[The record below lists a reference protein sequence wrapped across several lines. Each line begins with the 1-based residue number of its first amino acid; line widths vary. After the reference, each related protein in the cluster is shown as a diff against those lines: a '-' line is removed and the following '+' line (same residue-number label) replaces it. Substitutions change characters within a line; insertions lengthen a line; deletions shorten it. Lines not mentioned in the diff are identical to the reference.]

1 MIQASIDLAS
11 YAVHISTLDIC
22 FKRLHNDTVLI
33 TRKSRN
39 GQNSKQFN
47 KERKRHCRRIRRVI
61 YQYSRSSAD
70 KLRSTLD
77 QAWTLTE
84 AANAYNVTERTVR
97 RWIKEQVVS
106 AWKVDGPRGPEWRIN
121 SGSTMDKNQV
131 HAGSTVDLET
141 VTVPEQTAS
150 MLETDRLWELLKEKD
165 AKIEALIMRT
175 GYLQAQME
183 TKEEQIKLLTDS
195 QHKQSWWYRVW
206 KRIKG

>member
-1 MIQASIDLAS
+1 MGKIANSSIKTESVTVEGLEELF
-11 YAVHISTLDIC
+11 ISTADQA
-22 FKRLHNDTVLI
+22 RT
-33 TRKSRN
+33 
-39 GQNSKQFN
+39 
-47 KERKRHCRRIRRVI
+47 
-61 YQYSRSSAD
+61 SSH
-70 KLRSTLD
+70 STLD

-121 SGSTMDKNQV
+121 GGSTLDKNQV

-141 VTVPEQTAS
+141 IAVPEQIAS

-195 QHKQSWWYRVW
+195 QHKSSWWLRL
-206 KRIKG
+206 KNLFSSDR